1 MTAKLFILSYFGIS
15 FFTLLFSV
23 SSFLR
28 LDKLRTDSTEAFPQY
43 ADELRGIAEG
53 AEVTLDMVSNSANPN
68 VSRPG
73 VPALPSVLFFLYYSY
88 VNGSIILID

>member
-1 MTAKLFILSYFGIS
+1 MPHDSSRLETVTAKLFILSYLAFLFLPLFFCS
-15 FFTLLFSV
+15 F
-23 SSFLR
+23 R

-68 VSRPG
+68 VSRLG
-73 VPALPSVLFFLYYSY
+73 VPALPSVLFFLYY
-88 VNGSIILID
+88 